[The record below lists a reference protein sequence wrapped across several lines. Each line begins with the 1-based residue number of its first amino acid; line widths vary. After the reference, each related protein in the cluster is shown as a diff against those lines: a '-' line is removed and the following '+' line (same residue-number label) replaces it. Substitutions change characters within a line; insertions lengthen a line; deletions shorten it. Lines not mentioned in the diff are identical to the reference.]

1 MSATSL
7 ISDIVSTLEAQT
19 TAGRRVYYGTRLQ
32 TSTLPAITFEI
43 QSGTRVALG
52 NQNTLSAY
60 EVTFNAI
67 SDNVSAAKTLDD
79 DIRSSVNMLA
89 GATFICTQYGTLQEP
104 VAENGDEAG
113 LYIVTSQFTI
123 YQEGP

>member
-7 ISDIVSTLEAQT
+7 ISDIVSTLESQT
-19 TAGRRVYYGTRLQ
+19 SAARRVYYGTRLQ
-32 TSTLPAITFEI
+32 TSTLPAITFEV
-43 QSGTRVALG
+43 QSGSRVALG

-60 EVTFNAI
+60 DVTFNAV
-67 SDNVSAAKTLDD
+67 SDSVSAATTLDGE
-79 DIRSSVNMLA
+79 IRNNVGLLA
-89 GATFICTQYGTLQEP
+89 GATVICTQYGIVQEP

-113 LYIVTSQFTI
+113 LYIVTSQYLI

>member
-7 ISDIVSTLEAQT
+7 ISDIVSTLESQT
-19 TAGRRVYYGTRLQ
+19 TAVKRVYYGTRLQ

-60 EVTFNAI
+60 DVTFNAV
-67 SDNVSAAKTLDD
+67 SDSVSAATTLDD
-79 DIRSSVNMLA
+79 EIRNNVGLLA
-89 GATFICTQYGTLQEP
+89 GATVICTQYGTVQEP

>member
-7 ISDIVSTLEAQT
+7 ISDIIGTLENQT
-19 TAGRRVYYGTRLQ
+19 SAVRRIYYGTRLQ

-52 NQNTLSAY
+52 NANTLSSY
-60 EVTFNAI
+60 DVTFNAI
-67 SDNVSAAKTLDD
+67 SDSVSAAATLDGE
-79 DIRSSVNMLA
+79 IRNYVALLA
-89 GATFICTQYGTLQEP
+89 GATVICNQYGTVQEP
-104 VAENGDEAG
+104 VAENGDESG

>member
-7 ISDIVSTLEAQT
+7 ITDIIGTLENQT
-19 TAGRRVYYGTRLQ
+19 SAVRRVYYGTRLQ

-43 QSGTRVALG
+43 QSGSRVALG
-52 NQNTLSAY
+52 NQNTLSTY
-60 EVTFNAI
+60 DVTFNAI
-67 SDNVSAAKTLDD
+67 SDSVSAAATLDD
-79 DIRSSVNMLA
+79 EIRNTVGLLA
-89 GATFICTQYGTLQEP
+89 GATVICNQYGTVQEP

>member
-7 ISDIVSTLEAQT
+7 ISDIVGTLESQT

-67 SDNVSAAKTLDD
+67 SDSVSAAKTLDD
-79 DIRSSVNMLA
+79 DIRSTVNTLL
-89 GATFICTQYGTLQEP
+89 GATFICTQYGSLQEP

>member
-7 ISDIVSTLEAQT
+7 ISDIVGTLESQT
-19 TAGRRVYYGTRLQ
+19 SAGRRVYYGTRLQ
-32 TSTLPAITFEI
+32 TSVLPAITFEV

-60 EVTFNAI
+60 EVAFNAI
-67 SDNVSAAKTLDD
+67 SDSVSAAKTLDD
-79 DIRSSVNMLA
+79 DIRSTVNSLL

-113 LYIVTSQFTI
+113 LYIVTSQYLI